1 MMRSKFIL
9 IVTFLGLLESSGLWG
24 EVALLDEVTLVVEV
38 GVLDEVVIVQSACRR
53 GSTILPVIFAEI
65 G

>member
-1 MMRSKFIL
+1 MYCPCLGGDSAQITTTPMMRSKFIL

-38 GVLDEVVIVQSACRR
+38 GVLD
-53 GSTILPVIFAEI
+53 
-65 G
+65 